1 MARPVS
7 GSEHVPAA
15 RALLRSAK
23 TADQLRLAQSVLL
36 PLEHGLTI
44 EQTAAAIGRSRG
56 VTCGMRTRFARV
68 AEGKQAAPRSKKDLR
83 NRASADLERERQV
96 LDEVLVGVNAAPVV
110 NIARLKPAIEAKLG
124 KKVVLSSIYRML
136 ARHGWR
142 KLVPDDRRHHD
153 HPHVPA
159 GWHETTTAT
168 WVKQ

>member
-7 GSEHVPAA
+7 GSENVQAA

-44 EQTAAAIGRSRG
+44 EQTAAVIGRSKG
-56 VTCGMRTRFARV
+56 VTCGMRTRFARI

-83 NRASADLERERQV
+83 NRAGADLERERQV
-96 LDEVLVGVNAAPVV
+96 LDEVLVGANADPAV

-124 KKVVLSSIYRML
+124 RKMVLSSIYRML

-142 KLVPDDRRHHD
+142 KLAPDDRQHQD
-153 HPHVPA
+153 NPPA
-159 GWHETTTAT
+159 SAVWTEDAMET
-168 WVKQ
+168 WVKR